1 MTPGSTFTL
10 GSAFTLGAYLV
21 GALVFWARARQKRVA
36 THGFAL
42 LALWA
47 LCGGVLGAKAA
58 EWALVLGLAFW
69 QRPVEFF
76 SLQSGGRTI
85 LGGVLGGWIG
95 VELGKRRLGIR
106 RSTGDLFALAIPA
119 GEAIGRI
126 GCHFNGCCYGKSCD
140 LPFAIY
146 QHGAW
151 RHPAQ
156 LYASGAS
163 ALIFVLLWRVRDKWP
178 HEGDAWKAFLVLWGA
193 ARFVIEAL
201 RAHDAPA
208 GTGAISSAQW
218 ACLGLMALGIALL
231 WRARRPEKRRVGV
244 GVASHT

>member
-1 MTPGSTFTL
+1 MTPGS
-10 GSAFTLGAYLV
+10 AFTVAAYLV

-42 LALWA
+42 LGIWA
-47 LCGGVLGAKAA
+47 LCGGVLGAKAV
-58 EWALVLGLAFW
+58 EWTSVLGWGWW
-69 QRPVEFF
+69 QRPLEFF

-85 LGGVLGGWIG
+85 LGGVLGGWLG

-119 GEAIGRI
+119 GEAVGRI
-126 GCHFNGCCYGKSCD
+126 GCHFNGCCYGKVCA

-156 LYASGAS
+156 IYAALAS
-163 ALIFVLLWRVRDKWP
+163 AVIFVLLWRARDRWP

-193 ARFVIEAL
+193 ARFIIEAL

-208 GTGAISSAQW
+208 SGGGISSAQW
-218 ACLGLMALGIALL
+218 LCLALVILGAVLL
-231 WRARRPEKRRVGV
+231 WRARRFDRRRVAIGT
-244 GVASHT
+244 SPST